1 MDRETELARV
11 LELARILSEA
21 EQALRP
27 GRLMDELR
35 LTHGWES
42 SKSQALV
49 FRAVDLGMLK
59 LTPTY
64 HIIPG

>member
-21 EQALRP
+21 QQALRP
-27 GRLMDELR
+27 DRLMEELR
-35 LTHGWES
+35 LTYGGES
-42 SKSQALV
+42 SKSHALV
-49 FRAVDLGMLK
+49 LRAVDLGMLK